1 MIYLIF
7 TQEGFE
13 EAKSIVLEDK
23 ATLWVNDGI
32 LTNEY
37 LAELTTAGIT
47 IHTLT
52 DKIDPSDEKS
62 VLAAL
67 KHVEQNSPKTEIFV
81 EYL

>member
-7 TQEGFE
+7 TQQGFE
-13 EAKSIVLEDK
+13 EAKSLVLEDK

-32 LTNEY
+32 LSNEN
-37 LAELTTAGIT
+37 LAELTTTGISV
-47 IHTLT
+47 HTLN

-62 VLAAL
+62 VLVAL
-67 KHVEQNSPKTEIFV
+67 KHVEQNSPNTEIFV

>member
-7 TQEGFE
+7 TQQGFE
-13 EAKSIVLEDK
+13 EAKNIILEDK

-32 LTNEY
+32 LSNEN
-37 LAELTTAGIT
+37 LAELTTTGISV
-47 IHTLT
+47 HTLN

-62 VLAAL
+62 VLLAL

>member
-7 TQEGFE
+7 TQQGFE
-13 EAKSIVLEDK
+13 EAKNIILEDK

-32 LTNEY
+32 LSNEN
-37 LAELTTAGIT
+37 LAELTTTGISV
-47 IHTLT
+47 HTLN

-62 VLAAL
+62 VLVAL
-67 KHVEQNSPKTEIFV
+67 KHVEQNSPNTEIFV

>member
-7 TQEGFE
+7 TQQGFE
-13 EAKSIVLEDK
+13 EAKNIILEDK

-32 LTNEY
+32 LSNEN
-37 LAELTTAGIT
+37 LAKLTTAGISV
-47 IHTLT
+47 HTLN

-62 VLAAL
+62 VLVAL
-67 KHVEQNSPKTEIFV
+67 KHVEQNSPNTEIFV

>member
-7 TQEGFE
+7 TQQGFE
-13 EAKSIVLEDK
+13 EVKSIVLEDN
-23 ATLWVNDGI
+23 ATLWVNDDI
-32 LTNEY
+32 LSNED

-47 IHTLT
+47 IYTLT
-52 DKIDPSDEKS
+52 DKFNPSDEKS